1 MKRFFTFFLLIGST
15 FVGYSQDFNPP
26 QGVAEFKTMSSK
38 ILDTERSY
46 SIYLPKSYST
56 DTERKYPVLY
66 LLHGLYG
73 SNKDWVERGHVKD
86 VANRLIN
93 AEEAVEMIIVMPD
106 AGTDWYGYFNM
117 DGWAYE
123 DYFFKELIPH
133 IEKTYRTIP
142 DKKHRAIAGLSMGG
156 GGSVVYAQKHP
167 NMFSSVYAMS
177 AWLGIEPG
185 GGIQNADEKGKE
197 LNRTVLENH
206 AVKFVANAD
215 AETQEELKDIRWFID
230 CGDDDFLLPVNLDF
244 YRAMQKAKIPSEL
257 RVRDGGHDWEYW
269 HSALYRALPFVS
281 NGFLR

>member
-1 MKRFFTFFLLIGST
+1 MTAQAREIIYIKGKEEQMATEPLESFLNKHQNPLQKMSYYSNIPKLMKRFFTLFLLIGST
-15 FVGYSQDFNPP
+15 FVGSSQNFNPP
-26 QGVAEFKTMSSK
+26 QGVAEFKTMSSG

-117 DGWAYE
+117 EGWAYE

-167 NMFSSVYAMS
+167 DMFSSVYAMS

-197 LNRTVLENH
+197 LNRSVLKNH
-206 AVKFVANAD
+206 AVKFVD
-215 AETQEELKDIRWFID
+215 ECR
-230 CGDDDFLLPVNLDF
+230 
-244 YRAMQKAKIPSEL
+244 
-257 RVRDGGHDWEYW
+257 
-269 HSALYRALPFVS
+269 
-281 NGFLR
+281 

>member
-1 MKRFFTFFLLIGST
+1 MKRIFTLFLLIGST
-15 FVGYSQDFNPP
+15 FVGYSQNYNPP
-26 QGVAEFKTMSSK
+26 QGVSEFKTMSSK
-38 ILDTERSY
+38 ILNTERSY

-73 SNKDWVERGHVKD
+73 SNTDWVERGHVKD

-117 DGWAYE
+117 NGWAYE

-167 NMFSSVYAMS
+167 DMFSSVYAMS

-185 GGIQNADEKGKE
+185 GGIQDADEKGKE

-206 AVKFVANAD
+206 AVEFVSNAD
-215 AETQEELKDIRWFID
+215 AETQKELKDIRWFID
-230 CGDDDFLLPVNLDF
+230 CGDDDFLLSINLDY
-244 YRAMQKAKIPSEL
+244 YRAMQKAEIPSEL

-281 NGFLR
+281 TGFLR

>member
-15 FVGYSQDFNPP
+15 FVGSSQNFNPP

-117 DGWAYE
+117 DGWTYE
-123 DYFFKELIPH
+123 DYFFMELIPH

-156 GGSVVYAQKHP
+156 GGSVVYAQKHSD
-167 NMFSSVYAMS
+167 MFSSVYAMS
-177 AWLGIEPG
+177 AWLGIDSG

-230 CGDDDFLLPVNLDF
+230 CGDDDFLLPINLDF
-244 YRAMQKAKIPSEL
+244 YRAMQEAKIPSEL

-269 HSALYRALPFVS
+269 HSALYLALPFVS
-281 NGFLR
+281 NGFQR

>member
-1 MKRFFTFFLLIGST
+1 MKRFFTLFLLIGST
-15 FVGYSQDFNPP
+15 LVGYSQDFNPP
-26 QGVAEFKTMSSK
+26 QGLAEFKTMSSK
-38 ILDTERSY
+38 ILDNERSY
-46 SIYLPKSYST
+46 SIYLPKSYSI
-56 DTERKYPVLY
+56 DTERKYAVLY

-73 SNKDWVERGHVKD
+73 SNKDWIERGHVKD

-123 DYFFKELIPH
+123 DYFFEELIPH

-167 NMFSSVYAMS
+167 DMFSSVYAMS

-185 GGIQNADEKGKE
+185 GGIQDADEKGKE

-230 CGDDDFLLPVNLDF
+230 CGDDDFLLSINLDF